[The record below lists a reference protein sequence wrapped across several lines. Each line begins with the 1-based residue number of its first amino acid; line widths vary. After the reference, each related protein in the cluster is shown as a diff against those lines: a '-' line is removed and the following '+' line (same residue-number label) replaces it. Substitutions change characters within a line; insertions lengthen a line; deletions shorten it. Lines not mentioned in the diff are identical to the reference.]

1 MYIPTQINQY
11 MPGPF
16 LAMWSACVNSHGGGG
31 WIMTM
36 LHTHVAFNDRF

>member
-16 LAMWSACVNSHGGGG
+16 LAMWSACVNSRGGG
-31 WIMTM
+31 MDYD
-36 LHTHVAFNDRF
+36 HVAHTCCF